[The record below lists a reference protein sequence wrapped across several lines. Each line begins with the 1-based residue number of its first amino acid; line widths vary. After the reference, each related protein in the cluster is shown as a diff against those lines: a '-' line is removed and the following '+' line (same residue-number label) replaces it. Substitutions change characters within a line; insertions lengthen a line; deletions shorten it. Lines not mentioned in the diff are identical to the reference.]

1 MEYKCFSLNGDWTM
15 AYLGAEAYT
24 SEREPDVRLQDG
36 ADPVSDGFLIKDA
49 VPAYWEDMTDKFRA
63 TRLHMYLRYNPLYTD
78 QRYPQSGY
86 VPDMALPN
94 IVGSFAYSRTV
105 NITAPIAAEE
115 IRIFVGG
122 AQNTVSSWINGH
134 FLGRHE
140 GYSSPF
146 DLVVPKELLTVG
158 ANRVT
163 LSVSNTRLS
172 GYMGRPVSGCTSR
185 AANECTGGIYGD
197 VELRAYS
204 SPLRD
209 AWVNVCA
216 GLESFEVNVELAY
229 PAECSVTVSDGTSVL
244 KRAKIEKGGGRV
256 AISTDGLT
264 LWSPERP
271 QRYTLT
277 VECMGETLTRLVGIR
292 RFEARGIT
300 TYLNGKPFFVRGICE
315 HGYYPMT
322 AHPEHDK
329 KYYLKVIRRLKEL
342 GFNFIRFHTWVPVR
356 EYLEAADELGILIE
370 VETPNNTTISEWA
383 DIVRYTRRYTAPVLY
398 SSGNEMVI
406 DEDYIEHLRAAAEL
420 VHRDNDALFSP
431 MSAMRG
437 IEYFTFG
444 DDPVEEPFL
453 HNARRLAL
461 LGEFAD
467 VYNTYSLGD
476 VSYTSERGVPA
487 EIDRRNAVYKKPL
500 LTHEICINGTYCD
513 LSLADRYRGTR
524 IGDTRLF
531 SSVEEHLG
539 DKGLLDRAPI
549 YFKNSSEWQR
559 RLRKH
564 CFETVRR
571 SETFAGYDYLGD
583 IDHHWHTFGYC
594 VGMMN
599 EFYELKPGESVENV
613 RRYNADTV
621 LLADLPRIV
630 NFESGERFTAPILVS
645 NYGEPIASARLD
657 VVLKSADRVL
667 YRREIRLRDIPAGSV
682 TKLYEIDLNMPKC
695 DTPSALTLSVRLSG
709 GNTDV
714 QNEWELYLF
723 PRVADRS
730 LKVASRTR
738 GGAIVSSGMT
748 AEELTRVLKSGE
760 KVLIFGTEPFASART
775 NFQISLAGRTEGHLA
790 TYIDESPLMREFPHS
805 GFCSWQFREM
815 MNGGRSVLLDLPIA
829 DYSPVIEIASAY
841 KNARREALIAEYR
854 VGDGRLLVCGLAL
867 RDDDPGAR
875 WLKSLILTYA
885 DSDRFDPAP
894 RLSFAELATLAS
906 LESIAD
912 TANANAA
919 RNANDITM

>member
-1 MEYKCFSLNGDWTM
+1 MEYKCVSLNGDWTM
-15 AYLGAEAYT
+15 AYLGADAYS
-24 SEREPDVRLQDG
+24 SEVEPEIRLG
-36 ADPVSDGFLIKDA
+36 SSDPTSDGFLIKDA

-94 IVGSFAYSRTV
+94 VVGSFGYTRTV
-105 NITAPIAAEE
+105 NITAPVSAEE
-115 IRIFVGG
+115 IRLYIGG
-122 AQNTVSSWINGH
+122 AQNATSLWVNGH
-134 FLGRHE
+134 FIGRHE

-146 DLVVPKELLTVG
+146 DFTVPREFLTVG
-158 ANRVT
+158 ENRVT

-209 AWVNVCA
+209 AWVNVLS
-216 GLESFEVNVELAY
+216 GIESFEVNVELAY
-229 PAECSVTVSDGTSVL
+229 PAECYVTLSDGTTVL
-244 KRAKIEKGGGRV
+244 KRAKIEKGGERV

-264 LWSPERP
+264 LWSPECP
-271 QRYTLT
+271 KRYTLA
-277 VECMGETLTRLVGIR
+277 VECLGERIERLVGIR
-292 RFEARGIT
+292 RFEARGT
-300 TYLNGKPFFVRGICE
+300 TAYLNGRPIFVRGICE

-329 KYYLKVIRRLKEL
+329 KYYLKVIRYLKEL

-356 EYLEAADELGILIE
+356 EYIEAADELGMLME
-370 VETPNNTTISEWA
+370 VETPNNTTVSEWA

-406 DEDYIEHLRAAAEL
+406 DEDYIEHLRSAAEL

-437 IEYFTFG
+437 VEYFSFG
-444 DDPVEEPFL
+444 DDPSDEPFL
-453 HNARRLAL
+453 HNPRRLAL

-476 VSYTSERGVPA
+476 VSYTSERGVPD

-500 LTHEICINGTYCD
+500 FTHEICINGTYCD

-531 SSVEEHLG
+531 SSVEEHLR
-539 DKGLLDRAPI
+539 DKGLLNRAPI

-571 SETFAGYDYLGD
+571 SKTFAGYDYLGD

-621 LLADLPRIV
+621 LLADLPRIL
-630 NFESGERFTAPILVS
+630 NLESGARLTAPILVS
-645 NYGEPIASARLD
+645 NYGDPIASARLD
-657 VVLKSADRVL
+657 VVLKSTDRVY
-667 YRREIRLRDIPAGSV
+667 YRREIRLRDIPAGEV
-682 TKLYEIDLNMPKC
+682 TSLYELDVNMPKC
-695 DTPSALTLSVRLSG
+695 DTPAALTLSVRLSG
-709 GNTDV
+709 GNADA

-723 PRVADRS
+723 PRVHDRA
-730 LKVASRTR
+730 LKMPRDAR
-738 GGAIVSSGMT
+738 GVTVTDGMT
-748 AEELTRVLKSGE
+748 AQELTAALGRGE
-760 KVLIFGTEPFASART
+760 RVLIFGTEPFASART

-790 TYIDESPLMREFPHS
+790 TFIDESSLMQGFPHS

-815 MNGGRSVLLDLPIA
+815 MNGGRSILLDLPTA
-829 DYSPVIEIASAY
+829 DYAPVIEIASAY
-841 KNARREALIAEYR
+841 KNARREALVAEYR
-854 VGDGRLLVCGLAL
+854 VGDGRLLVCGLNL

-875 WLKSLILTYA
+875 WLKARILSYA
-885 DSDRFDPAP
+885 ASEQFDPET
-894 RLSFAELATLAS
+894 RLSFAELAILTS
-906 LESIAD
+906 LESISD
-912 TANANAA
+912 VVNANAA